1 VPGPAGRTGV
11 HQRSDGR
18 AEQHRG
24 IEAPYPRDEATQQR
38 LALEFDETVD
48 TSIVTVDCRD
58 AVNVHD
64 PLYGAL
70 SPQKSV
76 KLPRD
81 NPFGLPPQQITLSAH
96 GWMVFVLDLPL
107 GVHAIRSYNTFKDG
121 SVYDFTKYVKVIRR

>member
-1 VPGPAGRTGV
+1 VFHNGLSAV
-11 HQRSDGR
+11 QSS
-18 AEQHRG
+18 

-38 LALEFDETVD
+38 LALELDETVD
-48 TSIVTVDCRD
+48 TSIVTVDGGK

-81 NPFGLPPQQITLSAH
+81 NVFGVPPQRITLSAH
-96 GWMVFVLDLPL
+96 GWMVFVLDLPP

-121 SVYDFTKYVKVIRR
+121 SVYDFTKYVKVIR